1 MFRQN
6 SLLLHVVLLNMN
18 AKNVREKSVC
28 HNMQRRMVTHN
39 YALPGIYHITLHV
52 AEEMGLPLGQ
62 VEGSLEQPDNTP
74 GGPHVMLTPIG
85 KMVREELVT
94 SITAHYPMVVIDA
107 FIIMPE
113 HLHFIMVV
121 QDRIVSSNGK
131 TQTIGQIIAGFKK
144 GCNRRYWEITHQ
156 GKPDGTQTARP
167 MYPTVSPSMCPTVSP
182 SEYPSGYKVPSNAS
196 SGRQVLFT
204 PEYCDVIPF
213 DAAQLATQRAYI
225 AGNPRSRLQRSSNR
239 AWLTPQRSGIVTAL
253 TLPALRGF
261 LQREHLPATCTPE
274 HLEELLSHLLL
285 TADATAP
292 SRSLI
297 TCQSYGSRQLLE
309 RPLLPVVC
317 HRADAARFQEQKQR
331 CLEEA
336 ARGAVLVSARIA
348 KGEQAIM
355 DEAIRSGYPVV
366 LLPDNGFPDRY
377 HPSAERQALCADG
390 RLLLITPWQYHY
402 RRTSENITVAVCKTM
417 NCVAQALCRTKDN
430 WWQQPQ
436 DSNGFPVGILQHQK
450 QYNQYAI

>member
-1 MFRQN
+1 MT
-6 SLLLHVVLLNMN
+6 
-18 AKNVREKSVC
+18 
-28 HNMQRRMVTHN
+28 RRAIAHN
-39 YALPGIYHITLHV
+39 YSAPGAYHITLHV
-52 AEEMGLPLGQ
+52 ADGLGQ
-62 VEGSLEQPDNTP
+62 PFGSVVGDLNAPDGSADAP
-74 GGPHVMLTPIG
+74 RVALTPVG
-85 KMVREELVT
+85 KMVEHELL
-94 SITAHYPMVVIDA
+94 TAIRSRYAMID
-107 FIIMPE
+107 IQDYVIMPE

-144 GCNRRYWEITHQ
+144 GCNRRYWELTHQ
-156 GKPDGTQTARP
+156 GKPDGTQTPAP
-167 MYPTVSPSMCPTVSP
+167 KASLTLCPTVSPSLRPTVSPSPVRATCPTCPTVSP
-182 SEYPSGYKVPSNAS
+182 SEHPTPSEYKVPSNAS

-274 HLEELLSHLLL
+274 LLEELLSHLLL
-285 TADATAP
+285 TADGTAP

-297 TCQSYGSRQLLE
+297 TNQSYGNRQLLA

-348 KGEQAIM
+348 KGEQEIM
-355 DEAIRSGYPVV
+355 DEAVNRGFSVI
-366 LLPDNGFPDRY
+366 LIPDNGFPDRY
-377 HPSAERQALCADG
+377 HPSAERQALCAEG

-402 RRTSENITVAVCKTM
+402 RRASENITVAVCKTM
-417 NCVAQALCRTKDN
+417 NCVAQALCRKKDN

-436 DSNGFPVGILQHQK
+436 ESNGLPVGILQNQK
-450 QYNQYAI
+450 QDNQYAIVK

>member
-1 MFRQN
+1 MT
-6 SLLLHVVLLNMN
+6 
-18 AKNVREKSVC
+18 
-28 HNMQRRMVTHN
+28 RRAIAHN
-39 YALPGIYHITLHV
+39 YSAPGAYHITLHV
-52 AEEMGLPLGQ
+52 ADGLGQ
-62 VEGSLEQPDNTP
+62 PFGTVVGNLNAPDGSADAPR
-74 GGPHVMLTPIG
+74 VALTPVG
-85 KMVREELVT
+85 KMVEHELL
-94 SITAHYPMVVIDA
+94 TAIRSRYAMID
-107 FIIMPE
+107 IQDYVIMPE

-167 MYPTVSPSMCPTVSP
+167 MYPTVSPTLCPTVSPSMCPTVSPTLRPTVSPSMCPTVSP
-182 SEYPSGYKVPSNAS
+182 SEYPPSGYKVPSNAS

-274 HLEELLSHLLL
+274 HLEELLGHLLL

-297 TCQSYGSRQLLE
+297 TCQSYGNRQLLA

-377 HPSAERQALCADG
+377 HPSAERQSLCADG

-402 RRTSENITVAVCKTM
+402 RRASENITVAVCKTM

-430 WWQQPQ
+430 WWQQPHVPTA
-436 DSNGFPVGILQHQK
+436 SPLALQHQK